1 MLPFSLLGRLIPPLL
16 LFRHETS
23 AVKPVVLSGF
33 VELTGL
39 PGVGKSTI
47 IRALRT
53 NQSQLNVLYE
63 RLPRRYQKAWRSTG
77 ADRFKRAHSRHC
89 QFAQEISEEIGNNGE
104 IKLERLFVNTWSSLY
119 WTSSWRPRSVKL
131 IDEGI
136 VQRLL
141 SLLIRTAPERW
152 PRITQ
157 DYFQSAPE
165 VKGIIHL
172 EAPTQII
179 NERRQSRGWHPM
191 DPATNMPHALDS
203 LTFHWR
209 EGGLPI
215 ISIDASK
222 PFDSILSEVQAA
234 VTTFAGATTSRSL
247 SRNTEKKGNQKP
259 LGHSGL
265 YS

>member
-1 MLPFSLLGRLIPPLL
+1 MSNR
-16 LFRHETS
+16 
-23 AVKPVVLSGF
+23 F

-53 NQSQLNVLYE
+53 NQSKLEMLYK

-77 ADRFKRAHSRHC
+77 GDRFKRAHSRHC
-89 QFAQEISEEIGNNGE
+89 QFALEIQEEIGNDGK

-119 WTSSWRPRSVKL
+119 WTSRWRPRSIEL

-136 VQRLL
+136 AQRLF

-152 PRITQ
+152 PSITQ
-157 DYFQSAPE
+157 GYFQSAPE
-165 VKGIIHL
+165 LKGIIHL

-179 NERRQSRGWHPM
+179 NERRQSRGWDPM
-191 DPATNMPHALDS
+191 DPETNMPHALDS
-203 LTFHWR
+203 LTSHWR

-215 ISIDASK
+215 VSIDASK
-222 PFDSILSEVQAA
+222 PFGSILSEVQAA

-247 SRNTEKKGNQKP
+247 SRNTVERVTKD
-259 LGHSGL
+259 L
-265 YS
+265 